1 MKDIDCIGLSCPM
14 PVVNT
19 KKALKEN
26 PEGVN
31 VTVDNVCA
39 KENVTRFA
47 KNMGYNV
54 TVNEADG
61 IWKMEIRK

>member
-1 MKDIDCIGLSCPM
+1 MIDLDCIGLSCPM
-14 PVVNT
+14 PVVNV

-26 PEGVN
+26 PEGLN
-31 VTVDNVCA
+31 VTVDNVAA